1 MAAARGGSV
10 SFQHSRGRWSR
21 RHRERIA
28 HERPLGRYGM
38 GTTVLAPPV
47 PDSVYR
53 NRALVLGGL
62 ILLGGLGLGL
72 MAAKIEL
79 DDEGEE

>member
-1 MAAARGGSV
+1 MAAARGGTV

-28 HERPLGRYGM
+28 HERPLG
-38 GTTVLAPPV
+38 TTVLAPPV

-53 NRALVLGGL
+53 NRALLLGGL
-62 ILLGGLGLGL
+62 ILIGGLGLGL
-72 MAAKIEL
+72 MAAKIEM
-79 DDEGEE
+79 DDEGGD